1 MQNAQIWKSIE
12 ALCDEA
18 EAVIKDGTPMMAVI
32 KSTAPPAMA
41 REQITEPAAEDQN
54 EKPALAVLP
63 SQAPPPA
70 VNIVGKTDLS
80 ANAEDVSLS
89 NATMA
94 EIAAAIDRAGK
105 APKTQIIEQQPQIMS
120 DQLRHDLLTE
130 VGSAVRNVLAN
141 ELPHMVRHAVSE
153 SLYEL
158 LTTAPPKEAT
168 KPDSPQNQAIEA
180 KPANQ
185 KASPKKA
192 TSKKAAIKKTAKLHK
207 KIAAKKAVTK
217 KTHGE
222 KNGGEKSS
230 SQKSHTQS
238 HKPDITTLS
247 ARPLSRLQAR
257 HDDALS

>member
-41 REQITEPAAEDQN
+41 REQIAEPAAEDQN

-105 APKTQIIEQQPQIMS
+105 APKTQIISQQPKIM
-120 DQLRHDLLTE
+120 
-130 VGSAVRNVLAN
+130 
-141 ELPHMVRHAVSE
+141 
-153 SLYEL
+153 
-158 LTTAPPKEAT
+158 
-168 KPDSPQNQAIEA
+168 
-180 KPANQ
+180 
-185 KASPKKA
+185 
-192 TSKKAAIKKTAKLHK
+192 
-207 KIAAKKAVTK
+207 
-217 KTHGE
+217 
-222 KNGGEKSS
+222 
-230 SQKSHTQS
+230 
-238 HKPDITTLS
+238 
-247 ARPLSRLQAR
+247 
-257 HDDALS
+257 

>member
-41 REQITEPAAEDQN
+41 REQIAEPAAEDQN

-63 SQAPPPA
+63 SQTPPPA

-80 ANAEDVSLS
+80 ANAKDVSLS

-168 KPDSPQNQAIEA
+168 KPDSPQNQAIEG

-192 TSKKAAIKKTAKLHK
+192 TSKKAAIKKTAAKKAATK

-217 KTHGE
+217 KAVT
-222 KNGGEKSS
+222 KKTMA
-230 SQKSHTQS
+230 KKTVA
-238 HKPDITTLS
+238 KKTVAKKAVVRKAT
-247 ARPLSRLQAR
+247 SRT
-257 HDDALS
+257 

>member
-32 KSTAPPAMA
+32 KSTAPPAIA
-41 REQITEPAAEDQN
+41 REQKPDPAADSQA
-54 EKPALAVLP
+54 EKPNLAVLP
-63 SQAPPPA
+63 SRAPPPA
-70 VNIVGKTDLS
+70 VNIVGKTDPS
-80 ANAEDVSLS
+80 TNADDVSLS

-105 APKTQIIEQQPQIMS
+105 APKTHIIEQQPQIMS

-192 TSKKAAIKKTAKLHK
+192 TSKKAA
-207 KIAAKKAVTK
+207 KKAVTK
-217 KTHGE
+217 KTMA
-222 KNGGEKSS
+222 KKTVA
-230 SQKSHTQS
+230 KKAVVRKATR
-238 HKPDITTLS
+238 KAT
-247 ARPLSRLQAR
+247 SRT
-257 HDDALS
+257 

>member
-1 MQNAQIWKSIE
+1 MPAMQNAQIWKSIE

-41 REQITEPAAEDQN
+41 REKIAEPAAEDQN

-168 KPDSPQNQAIEA
+168 K
-180 KPANQ
+180 
-185 KASPKKA
+185 
-192 TSKKAAIKKTAKLHK
+192 

-217 KTHGE
+217 KTMA
-222 KNGGEKSS
+222 KKTVA
-230 SQKSHTQS
+230 KKTVA
-238 HKPDITTLS
+238 KKAVVRKATRKAT
-247 ARPLSRLQAR
+247 SRT
-257 HDDALS
+257 